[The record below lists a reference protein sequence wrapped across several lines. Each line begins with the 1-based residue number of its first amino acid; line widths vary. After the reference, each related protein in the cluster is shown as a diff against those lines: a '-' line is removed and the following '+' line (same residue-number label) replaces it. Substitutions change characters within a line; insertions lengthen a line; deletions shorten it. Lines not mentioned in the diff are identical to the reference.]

1 MWVSR
6 KGQTRR
12 HDAHDGFAARR
23 ARILNLYFHDRSAV
37 PQPRERT
44 RHGKTRHNEHDGFA
58 ARRAR
63 TFRLCLLPLPVEFE
77 DARHAVVSTVV
88 VYPGVLPDVVPVVSI
103 FSRDSYSD
111 FRPTWPGVMPHVVA
125 VVSAFVSGVTASTR
139 RARRV
144 YFVSFVPLG
153 FRSAAVSSRLWTALK
168 AHVVAVA
175 HRMGHLA
182 PVISL

>member
-1 MWVSR
+1 M
-6 KGQTRR
+6 
-12 HDAHDGFAARR
+12 A
-23 ARILNLYFHDRSAV
+23 
-37 PQPRERT
+37 
-44 RHGKTRHNEHDGFA
+44 
-58 ARRAR
+58 
-63 TFRLCLLPLPVEFE
+63 FE

-111 FRPTWPGVMPHVVA
+111 FRPTWPGAMPHVVA

-153 FRSAAVSSRLWTALK
+153 FRSAGHVFLVSCDPQGTRRGRRPSSGAPGARGILIVAIATNLSR
-168 AHVVAVA
+168 
-175 HRMGHLA
+175 RMRCSKRWRFSVRWA
-182 PVISL
+182 